1 MPQNIQTIAIP
12 APIPNDGQLIVSLDD
27 LVVVFDKYSN
37 DLVFLF
43 FSGSEYLVLL
53 SSFKKKLGIL
63 SFESGS
69 MSAIKN
75 HVDLGLYN
83 VFKKSK

>member
-37 DLVFLF
+37 ELVFLF
-43 FSGSEYLVLL
+43 FCHLL
-53 SSFKKKLGIL
+53 KFT
-63 SFESGS
+63 
-69 MSAIKN
+69 
-75 HVDLGLYN
+75 
-83 VFKKSK
+83 